1 MAARSP
7 LYYSGGEILTATNL
21 DTIVDQVVRAYGQ
34 NPGVTLTVVSS
45 GGDAKFEMTDTRY
58 KAGAVSANDGSYL
71 PAGQTP
77 DIEAIETTASNI
89 TETVA
94 SNTQPAASSDPRS
107 FPIYYNSSNEIQAMT
122 ETDFIDTF
130 IKPALDTI
138 VADNSAGEYFVSTLS
153 SITGA
158 TRVSATPIFVDTRAD
173 GTLYDDVGI
182 TGETLDQPE
191 TVNSYY
197 LFQRDAGDT
206 QYGET
211 GWVDLMYIDTDGS
224 LRVYSDAQISALFE
238 DYIAYAAANTVGS
251 RLSYSING
259 SGTTKGTGMVDTV
272 LDGTSAEGYTEGGI
286 DPNTNLYYAQ
296 EFPNGEPTALTTYY
310 LKLTTY

>member
-21 DTIVDQVVRAYGQ
+21 DTVVDQVVRAYGQ

-58 KAGAVSANDGSYL
+58 KAGAVSVGDGAYL
-71 PAGQTP
+71 PPGQTP
-77 DIEAIETTASNI
+77 DIEAIETIASNI

-94 SNTQPAASSDPRS
+94 SVSQPAASSNPRS
-107 FPIYYNSSNEIQAMT
+107 FPVYYNSSNEIQAMT

-153 SITGA
+153 TITGA

-173 GTLYDDVGI
+173 ETLYDDVGI
-182 TGETLDQPE
+182 TGETLDQPK

-224 LRVYSDAQISALFE
+224 LRVYSDSDISALFG
-238 DYIAYAAANTVGS
+238 DYVRYAASNTVGA

-259 SGTTKGTGMVDTV
+259 EGTTKGTGIIDTV

-286 DPNTNLYYAQ
+286 SPSNYYYAQ
-296 EFPNGEPTALTTYY
+296 EFPNGEPIALTTYY

>member
-21 DTIVDQVVRAYGQ
+21 DTVVDQVVRAYGQ

-45 GGDAKFEMTDTRY
+45 GGDAKFQMTDTRY
-58 KAGAVSANDGSYL
+58 KAGAVSVGDGAYL
-71 PAGQTP
+71 PPGQTP

-89 TETVA
+89 TETAA
-94 SNTQPAASSDPRS
+94 SVTQPAASSNPRS
-107 FPIYYNSSNEIQAMT
+107 FPVYYNNAGEIQAMT

-130 IKPALDTI
+130 IKPALDEI
-138 VADNSAGEYFVSTLS
+138 VANNSAGEYFVSTLS
-153 SITGA
+153 TITGA

-173 GTLYDDVGI
+173 ETLYDDVGI

-224 LRVYSDAQISALFE
+224 LRVYSDTQISALFE
-238 DYIAYAAANTVGS
+238 DYVSYAASNTVGA

-259 SGTTKGTGMVDTV
+259 AGTTKGTGMIDTV

>member
-21 DTIVDQVVRAYGQ
+21 NTVVAQVVRAYGQ
-34 NPGVTLTVVSS
+34 SPGVTLTVVSS
-45 GGDAKFEMTDTRY
+45 GGDAKFQMTDTRY
-58 KAGAVSANDGSYL
+58 QAGEVSEGDGSYL
-71 PAGQTP
+71 PAGETP
-77 DIEAIETTASNI
+77 NITTIETTSSNIRETVTGGTQPTASN
-89 TETVA
+89 
-94 SNTQPAASSDPRS
+94 DPRS
-107 FPIYYNSSNEIQAMT
+107 FPVYYNSSNEIQAMN

-173 GTLYDDVGI
+173 EALYDDVGI

-197 LFQRDAGDT
+197 LFQRDAGDSE
-206 QYGET
+206 YGET
-211 GWVDLMYIDTDGS
+211 GWVDLMYIDTDGA

-238 DYIAYAAANTVGS
+238 DYISYAAATTIGS

-259 SGTTKGTGMVDTV
+259 AGTTKGTGMVDTV
-272 LDGTSAEGYTEGGI
+272 LDGTSASGYTEGDI
-286 DPNTNLYYAQ
+286 DPNTNYYYAQ